1 MVFSTYDGGNN
12 SINYYLQVVWLVVGF
27 LDKIKKGME
36 LKQNSPSNASI
47 QKTLEKIPQL
57 EKKLIANP
65 ENSHLLIDLYRCY
78 VDVNDTTK
86 KIECLEKISQL
97 RPNDSYPLQQLADIY
112 YTELNDM
119 KQAKYYQN
127 MANKTTKFF

>member
-1 MVFSTYDGGNN
+1 M
-12 SINYYLQVVWLVVGF
+12 GF

-36 LKQNSPSNASI
+36 LKQNSPSNESI
-47 QKTLEKIPQL
+47 QKTLEKILQF

-65 ENSHLLIDLYRCY
+65 ENSHLLTDLYSCY

-127 MANKTTKFF
+127 RANKITKFF

>member
-1 MVFSTYDGGNN
+1 M
-12 SINYYLQVVWLVVGF
+12 GF

-36 LKQNSPSNASI
+36 LKQNSPSDESI

-57 EKKLIANP
+57 EKKLIVNP
-65 ENSHLLIDLYRCY
+65 ENSHLLTDLYRCY

-127 MANKTTKFF
+127 RANKITKFF

>member
-1 MVFSTYDGGNN
+1 VM
-12 SINYYLQVVWLVVGF
+12 GF

-36 LKQNSPSNASI
+36 LKQNSPSDDSI
-47 QKTLEKIPQL
+47 QKTLEKISQL
-57 EKKLIANP
+57 EKKSIANP
-65 ENSHLLIDLYRCY
+65 ENSHLLTDLYRCY
-78 VDVNDTTK
+78 VDMSDTTK

-97 RPNDSYPLQQLADIY
+97 RPNDLYPLQQLADIY

-127 MANKTTKFF
+127 RANKITKFF

>member
-1 MVFSTYDGGNN
+1 
-12 SINYYLQVVWLVVGF
+12 VGF

-127 MANKTTKFF
+127 MANKITKFF